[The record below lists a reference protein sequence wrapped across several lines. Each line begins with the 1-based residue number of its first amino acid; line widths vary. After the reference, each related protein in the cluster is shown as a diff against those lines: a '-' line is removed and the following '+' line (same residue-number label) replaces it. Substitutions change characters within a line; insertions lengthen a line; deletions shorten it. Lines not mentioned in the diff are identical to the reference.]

1 MKKIEKIII
10 IMLLFIF
17 FTAPGQTY
25 AVEKVGENELLD
37 KQLKELDISPIEE
50 IIKSMNQDIYEYI
63 PELAINNLFTF
74 IKSGNFNYSFS
85 SLLNGI
91 VRYFFKEVI
100 ANSQILGQ
108 LIILCVILALLQNI
122 QSAFERDNVS
132 KLAYGICYLILI
144 GIIINSFTVALNLGK
159 ETINTMVDFL
169 HSILPILLSLLV
181 ASGGY
186 TSAAILH
193 PFILMTVSGVSTLIR
208 DILLPLVFLSAVLQ
222 IVNNITDTLKVTR
235 MSGLLKEICIG
246 LLGVFLSIFLGAV
259 IIQGAGAAIA
269 DGISIRTVKFAT
281 KNFFPI
287 VGGIFVDALDTVIGC
302 SILIKSAI
310 GLFGTIIIFIIC
322 VFPIIKIISLIFI
335 FKITSALVEPLG
347 ENKVVNCLNDIG
359 NSLTLI
365 FVCTVSVVMMLFIV
379 ITIIVGAGNM
389 IVMMR

>member
-63 PELAINNLFTF
+63 PELTINNLFTF